1 MFEEIDLK
9 IDDDDSAPTAAFFT
23 VYSRCAGCTTRTGSG
38 GYGTSCKYCC

>member
-9 IDDDDSAPTAAFFT
+9 IADEATAEPQFNLSWTRPCT
-23 VYSRCAGCTTRTGSG
+23 VTGSG